1 MPKKSLAAGASP
13 QTPIGELIAFPQ
25 PPVWIQ
31 REEKM
36 MKKNRMGTGKKKKR
50 EGKEKKMK
58 DGTGRKKGR
67 EREEG
72 SSPHQA
78 QCKPVRSLRSGKP
91 FVVVRPKLL
100 VT

>member
-13 QTPIGELIAFPQ
+13 QTPIGKLIAFPQ

-50 EGKEKKMK
+50 EEKEKK
-58 DGTGRKKGR
+58 
-67 EREEG
+67 
-72 SSPHQA
+72 
-78 QCKPVRSLRSGKP
+78 
-91 FVVVRPKLL
+91 
-100 VT
+100 